1 MQQSSEKLEAAFK
14 EIETDADEIEID
26 LEIEK
31 RTRIFSKVQLKF
43 IKERRKAAELTID
56 GDFLH
61 MLHVLANL
69 LTELQGGSIHLYD
82 VVGLIRPPNFD
93 EFRIYLQ

>member
-1 MQQSSEKLEAAFK
+1 M
-14 EIETDADEIEID
+14 
-26 LEIEK
+26 
-31 RTRIFSKVQLKF
+31 KF
-43 IKERRKAAELTID
+43 IKERRKAAEPTID
-56 GDFLH
+56 GDFLQ

-93 EFRIYLQ
+93 EFRIYL